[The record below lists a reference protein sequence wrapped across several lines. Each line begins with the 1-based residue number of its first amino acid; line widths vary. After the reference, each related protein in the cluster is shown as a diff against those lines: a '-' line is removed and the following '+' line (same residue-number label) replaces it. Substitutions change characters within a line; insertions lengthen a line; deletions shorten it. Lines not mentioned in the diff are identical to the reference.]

1 MRYDEDYLN
10 DQFEKLLTKID
21 SHFAKF
27 ANSMEFADDPIIDNF
42 RFLQLMNISAKTAQ
56 TWRDRG
62 IIGYSQIGSKIY
74 YRVSDIKLL
83 MDQFHKKS
91 NASF

>member
-21 SHFAKF
+21 TYFAKF
-27 ANSMEFADDPIIDNF
+27 ANNMEFANDPIIDNF

-56 TWRDRG
+56 TWRDKG
-62 IIGYSQIGSKIY
+62 IIGYSQIGNKIY
-74 YRVSDIKLL
+74 YRVSDIKKLL
-83 MDQFHKKS
+83 DKNHKS
-91 NASF
+91 T

>member
-21 SHFAKF
+21 THFAKF
-27 ANSMEFADDPIIDNF
+27 ANNMEFADDPIIDNF

-56 TWRDRG
+56 TWRDKG
-62 IIGYSQIGSKIY
+62 IIGYSQIGNKIY
-74 YRVSDIKLL
+74 YRVSDIKKLL
-83 MDQFHKKS
+83 DKNHKS
-91 NASF
+91 T

>member
-21 SHFAKF
+21 THFATF
-27 ANSMEFADDPIIDNF
+27 ANNMEFADDPIIDNF
-42 RFLQLMNISAKTAQ
+42 RFLKLMNISGKTAQ
-56 TWRDRG
+56 MWREKG

-74 YRVSDIKLL
+74 YRVSDIRAVLEKH
-83 MDQFHKKS
+83 HKQS
-91 NASF
+91 I

>member
-21 SHFAKF
+21 THFATF
-27 ANSMEFADDPIIDNF
+27 ANNVEFADDPIIDNF
-42 RFLQLMNISAKTAQ
+42 RFLKLMNISGKTAQ
-56 TWRDRG
+56 MWREKG

-74 YRVSDIKLL
+74 YRVSDIKAVLEKH
-83 MDQFHKKS
+83 HKQS
-91 NASF
+91 I

>member
-27 ANSMEFADDPIIDNF
+27 SNNMEFADDPIIDNF

-56 TWRDRG
+56 SWRDKG

-74 YRVSDIKLL
+74 YRVSDIRTVLDKH
-83 MDQFHKKS
+83 HKQS
-91 NASF
+91 I